1 MEAIKSTV
9 GELSQKEQDE
19 LMLFILQNRSGSK
32 KGKVKKEPS
41 ETKREM
47 SEGQKA
53 WTDYIRHVTS
63 VVTASLKGDEKFI
76 YKNAMSVASA
86 LKKAGKLAATDM
98 EILTFYDIWK
108 KSGASSAASSDVES
122 VVVKPAVEVETK
134 PKKAKADV
142 KKAEPKAEVKKA
154 EPKVEVKKAEPKK
167 TKKAFKG
174 KWSFEGVE
182 YERDNNLV
190 YTLDGTWVGLYDVES
205 NTIDTD
211 AEEPTQDYA

>member
-108 KSGASSAASSDVES
+108 KSGGASSASSAASSDVES
-122 VVVKPAVEVETK
+122 VVAKPVVETK
-134 PKKAKADV
+134 PKKA
-142 KKAEPKAEVKKA
+142 KAEVKKA

>member
-32 KGKVKKEPS
+32 KGKAKKEPS

-53 WTDYIRHVTS
+53 WTDYIRHVTA

-86 LKKAGKLAATDM
+86 LKKAGKMTATDM
-98 EILTFYDIWK
+98 EILTFYDVWK
-108 KSGASSAASSDVES
+108 KSGSASSSAASSDVES
-122 VVVKPAVEVETK
+122 VVAKPVVEAK
-134 PKKAKADV
+134 PK
-142 KKAEPKAEVKKA
+142 KAEVKKT
-154 EPKVEVKKAEPKK
+154 EVKPKAEVKKAEPKK
-167 TKKAFKG
+167 TKKTFKG

>member
-108 KSGASSAASSDVES
+108 KSGGSSAASSDVES
-122 VVVKPAVEVETK
+122 VVVKPVVEVEAK
-134 PKKAKADV
+134 PKKA
-142 KKAEPKAEVKKA
+142 KAEVKKA